1 MLMGSALIR
10 FDSVWFG
17 WHSPLVGFNL
27 SRVALEEFE
36 ESKLSL
42 GRVTRYPRGI
52 AVGGGE
58 FPRESCEMR
67 HIFYSLRQIQ
77 IQLQIQ
83 KMM

>member
-52 AVGGGE
+52 QVGGEGGSI
-58 FPRESCEMR
+58 PRVM
-67 HIFYSLRQIQ
+67 
-77 IQLQIQ
+77 
-83 KMM
+83 

>member
-10 FDSVWFG
+10 FNSIRFG

-42 GRVTRYPRGI
+42 GRVAR
-52 AVGGGE
+52 
-58 FPRESCEMR
+58 
-67 HIFYSLRQIQ
+67 
-77 IQLQIQ
+77 
-83 KMM
+83 